1 PTIKGRN
8 FCFPSTRRDKATLIS
23 FLGHVLL
30 IELAD
35 STARNSGSSAEFVG
49 SRGGFEAN
57 DQVCPVGVEHPT
69 RSLRRW
75 SCEAIINSEG
85 TKWDAAQ
92 DYPEPGAEIQVICL
106 QVGAL
111 GW

>member
-1 PTIKGRN
+1 MTPY
-8 FCFPSTRRDKATLIS
+8 DKLKSLPDAANYL
-23 FLGHVLL
+23 
-30 IELAD
+30 
-35 STARNSGSSAEFVG
+35 GSSAEFVG

-75 SCEAIINSEG
+75 SYETIINSEG

-92 DYPEPGAEIQVICL
+92 DYPEPGAEI
-106 QVGAL
+106 
-111 GW
+111 

>member
-1 PTIKGRN
+1 MAGSERGSKHACPECGQLCKAHDFREKTWRHLN
-8 FCFPSTRRDKATLIS
+8 FF
-23 FLGHVLL
+23 
-30 IELAD
+30 
-35 STARNSGSSAEFVG
+35 GSSAEFVG

-92 DYPEPGAEIQVICL
+92 DYPEPGAE
-106 QVGAL
+106 
-111 GW
+111 

>member
-1 PTIKGRN
+1 MSYPRERKEAVLKKTLPPNNKTI
-8 FCFPSTRRDKATLIS
+8 PEIS
-23 FLGHVLL
+23 K
-30 IELAD
+30 E
-35 STARNSGSSAEFVG
+35 GSSAEFVG

-57 DQVCPVGVEHPT
+57 NQVSPVGVEPPT

-75 SCEAIINSEG
+75 SCETIINSEG

>member
-1 PTIKGRN
+1 MKKVAKTIKEHLWGILN
-8 FCFPSTRRDKATLIS
+8 AI
-23 FLGHVLL
+23 VLKVSNGPAEGL
-30 IELAD
+30 
-35 STARNSGSSAEFVG
+35 NSRIKMGSSAEFVG

-57 DQVCPVGVEHPT
+57 DQVSPVGVEPPT

-75 SCEAIINSEG
+75 SCETIINSEG

>member
-1 PTIKGRN
+1 AENSNRPIGEEVSRMQQSAYRTSSNGQYEQNSN
-8 FCFPSTRRDKATLIS
+8 FIS
-23 FLGHVLL
+23 PEN
-30 IELAD
+30 I
-35 STARNSGSSAEFVG
+35 GSSAEFVG

-57 DQVCPVGVEHPT
+57 DQVWPVGVEHPT

-75 SCEAIINSEG
+75 SYETIINSEG

>member
-1 PTIKGRN
+1 MPFDDLMTDTVK
-8 FCFPSTRRDKATLIS
+8 
-23 FLGHVLL
+23 VL
-30 IELAD
+30 
-35 STARNSGSSAEFVG
+35 GSSAEFVG

-57 DQVCPVGVEHPT
+57 DQVSPVGVEHPT

-92 DYPEPGAEIQVICL
+92 DYPEPGAE
-106 QVGAL
+106 
-111 GW
+111 

>member
-1 PTIKGRN
+1 MMTPY
-8 FCFPSTRRDKATLIS
+8 DKLKSLPDAANYL
-23 FLGHVLL
+23 
-30 IELAD
+30 
-35 STARNSGSSAEFVG
+35 GSSAEFVG

-75 SCEAIINSEG
+75 SYETIINSEG